1 MRGNEMSLIYLVLA
15 IASAYLI
22 TITPETYIQLGYV
35 GVVAYASF
43 QLGMLVQAVALQSQ
57 VNEFYRSMQAEFNEK
72 LRAAFRGEDDDKL

>member
-15 IASAYLI
+15 IAGAYLI

-35 GVVAYASF
+35 GVVAYSSF

-57 VNEFYRSMQAEFNEK
+57 VNEIYQNMQAEFNAK
-72 LRAAFRGEDDDKL
+72 LRAAFRETDDD